1 MKKLT
6 LTILAAFAAASAAIA
21 GPETYTTKETKTT
34 AMQPV
39 TDWYANQEWN
49 ASVWGTYAFT
59 GTDAADD
66 RYLGVD
72 HAWGGGLDFKYFMAR
87 YFGFGIEGYALD
99 ARDAVGTALGTFT
112 LRYPVPGTRF
122 APYTFLGGGVI
133 FNGSRI
139 EQTFNANGTIR
150 QAREN
155 SDARAIG
162 QFGGGLEYRLTPN
175 VGLMQDFSWNVVDGA
190 ENNFGMVRAGI
201 TFAF

>member
-6 LTILAAFAAASAAIA
+6 LTILSALALTSAAFA
-21 GPETYTTKETKTT
+21 GPDTYVSKETNTT
-34 AMQPV
+34 AVQPV
-39 TDWYANQEWN
+39 TEWYANNEWN
-49 ASVWGTYAFT
+49 ASIWGTYAFT
-59 GTDAADD
+59 GTESADD

-99 ARDAVGTALGTFT
+99 AHDAVGTALGTFT

-122 APYTFLGGGVI
+122 SPYAFLGGGVI
-133 FNGSRI
+133 FNGTRI
-139 EQTFNANGTIR
+139 DETIDSSGTLR
-150 QAREN
+150 EVREN
-155 SDARAIG
+155 SDARGIG
-162 QFGGGLEYRLTPN
+162 QFGGGLEFRLTPH
-175 VGLMQDFSWNVVDGA
+175 VGLMQDFSWNVVDGP